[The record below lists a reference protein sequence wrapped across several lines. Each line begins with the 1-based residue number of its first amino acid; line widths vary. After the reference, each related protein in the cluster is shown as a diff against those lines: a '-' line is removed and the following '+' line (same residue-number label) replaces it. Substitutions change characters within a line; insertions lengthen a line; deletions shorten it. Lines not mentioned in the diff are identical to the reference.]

1 MPNFSDYLT
10 VKEAAEFLGV
20 TTATLR
26 NWDRRGKLIPVRH
39 PVNLYRLYRK
49 GDLERLLKSLISQA
63 RKR

>member
-26 NWDRRGKLIPVRH
+26 NWDRRGKLIPFRH

-49 GDLERLLKSLISQA
+49 GDLEELLKSLVSKE
-63 RKR
+63 RKK